1 MTTRTTYITLITL
14 GSLLLWLSS
23 ALAAE
28 VGMVRVSDLNMR
40 SGPDKKYRVVMRLAK
55 KSRVRVLGREKGW
68 LKIDHAGTEG
78 YILENKHL
86 IRLITIDESAGRS
99 VDAAQGIEPEE
110 LKELQREAETLKG
123 KLEASRRQL
132 DEVSRKEQAVIDEM
146 NASEQALDRHR
157 GQVRTTR
164 HGLEELQQRTEEI
177 GRDYAALEKEIASG
191 RAYASQRL
199 KALYKLN
206 WIGRVQLLATAG
218 SFYDF
223 IQRKSSLERILSQDE
238 AVLEKLRSD
247 QTVLESMLEQL
258 NAKRAEK
265 KALEI
270 ELSRRIAILD
280 SEQNKRTAL
289 LKKIRGRKELEQAAF
304 KSLHQAAKALD
315 GTMASFQPGETG
327 AAPQKTTGAA
337 DGNRP
342 FETHKGLLSWP
353 VKGKIVS
360 FFGPYRDEKAKL
372 VNFQSGIDIRAERGE
387 PIRAVSDGY
396 AIYSSWFKGFGNM
409 LIIDHG
415 NHYYTVYAHLEEVF
429 KVKGDRIDKDE
440 VIATVGDSGSLMGP
454 ALHFEIR
461 HHGKPI
467 DPLEWINKG

>member
-1 MTTRTTYITLITL
+1 MTTRPSHIIFIL
-14 GSLLLWLSS
+14 GSLLLWLGS
-23 ALAAE
+23 AMAAE
-28 VGMVRVSDLNMR
+28 VGMVQVSNLNLR
-40 SGPDKKYRVVMRLAK
+40 SGPGKKYRVVMRLTK
-55 KSRVRVLGREKGW
+55 QSQVRVLGREKGW
-68 LKIDHAGTEG
+68 LKIDHAGTTG
-78 YILENKHL
+78 YILDNRRFV
-86 IRLITIDESAGRS
+86 RLTTIDESAGRS
-99 VDAAQGIEPEE
+99 VDAAQGVEPKA
-110 LKELQREAETLKG
+110 LKKMQREAETLKG

-132 DEVSRKEQAVIDEM
+132 NEVTRKEQAVIDEI

-157 GQVRTTR
+157 RQVRAAR
-164 HGLEELQQRTEEI
+164 QGMEKLQQRTKEI
-177 GRDYAALEKEIASG
+177 ENDYAALEKEIASG
-191 RAYASQRL
+191 QAYASRRL

-238 AVLEKLRSD
+238 AVLEKLRAD
-247 QTVLESMLEQL
+247 QTALESLLEQL
-258 NAKRAEK
+258 NTKRAEK
-265 KALEI
+265 KTLEI
-270 ELSRRIAILD
+270 ELSRRIAVLD
-280 SEQNKRTAL
+280 NEQHKRTTL
-289 LKKIRGRKELEQAAF
+289 LEKIRGRKELEQAAF

-315 GTMASFQPGETG
+315 STMASFKPAEARVLPPKTG
-327 AAPQKTTGAA
+327 GSA
-337 DGNRP
+337 DENRP
-342 FETHKGLLSWP
+342 FEADKGLLSWP
-353 VKGKIVS
+353 VKGKIIS

-372 VNFQSGIDIRAERGE
+372 VNFQSGINIRAERGE